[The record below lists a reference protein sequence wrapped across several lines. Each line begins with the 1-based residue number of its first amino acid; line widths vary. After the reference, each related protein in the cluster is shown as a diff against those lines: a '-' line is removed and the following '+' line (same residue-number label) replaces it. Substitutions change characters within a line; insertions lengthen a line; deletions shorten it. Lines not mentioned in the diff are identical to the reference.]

1 MPPDVQLKREQC
13 VHKVKYQPKDLEMLE
28 QGVVDRLQF
37 FRDPFIFARD
47 QMTVFVKTLTE
58 TVAAIFE
65 GDDGESGAEPSVEAI
80 VVD

>member
-1 MPPDVQLKREQC
+1 
-13 VHKVKYQPKDLEMLE
+13 
-28 QGVVDRLQF
+28 
-37 FRDPFIFARD
+37 
-47 QMTVFVKTLTE
+47 MTVFVKTLTE